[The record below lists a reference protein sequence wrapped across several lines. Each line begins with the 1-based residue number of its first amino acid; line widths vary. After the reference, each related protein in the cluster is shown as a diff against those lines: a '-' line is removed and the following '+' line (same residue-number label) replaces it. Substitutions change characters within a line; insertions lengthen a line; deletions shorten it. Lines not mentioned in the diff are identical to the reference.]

1 VLTDPACF
9 IAFCCATGAPLL
21 WLHWRAPGTLR
32 ILAGDLRPERL
43 LHYDIMVLLGATLH
57 WRAALAPPNLA
68 EVLDITALFVA
79 LLYAAMFAIVSNNI
93 EDLAIDRIS
102 NRARPLPQEL
112 IAPAPYRRIGWAALI
127 IALLLAALIG
137 MTALLAVAAISLMYH
152 LYSCRPLR
160 LKRIPI
166 LAKLI
171 IGANSLLLALA
182 GFVLAGGAWQAFP
195 LAWGAYLFIAV
206 GLAANFIDLK
216 DTEGDR
222 AEGIQTLPVLL
233 GQGNARRLIVAFT
246 VCAYASAA
254 WLLDSWLLLPLNVAL
269 LVWHLRELLRTP
281 FVEARVF
288 RVYLLSQVA
297 LVAALWLTSRFAI
310 F

>member
-1 VLTDPACF
+1 M
-9 IAFCCATGAPLL
+9 FCSVALGPLL
-21 WLHWRAPGTLR
+21 WLQWREPATLR
-32 ILAGDLRPERL
+32 LLAGDLRPERL
-43 LHYDIMVLLGATLH
+43 LHYDIMVLLGAMLH
-57 WRAALAPPNLA
+57 WRDAAALDPWPGALA
-68 EVLDITALFVA
+68 LAALFVA
-79 LLYAAMFAIVSNNI
+79 LMYAALFAIISNNI

-102 NRARPLPQEL
+102 NRQRPLPKGL
-112 IAPAPYRRIGWAALI
+112 ISEARYRRIGWMALLVALVLSALI
-127 IALLLAALIG
+127 SPS
-137 MTALLAVAAISLMYH
+137 ALLAVAAVSLMYH
-152 LYSCRPLR
+152 LYSCQPLR

-195 LAWGAYLFIAV
+195 LAWAAYLFIAV

-233 GQGNARRLIVAFT
+233 GQSNARRLIVVFT

-297 LVAALWLTSRFAI
+297 LVAALWLTSRFTI